1 MPLAHAF
8 GAAWVAPDD
17 ALNVQGQRAIAALG
31 CRMHLAVSA
40 GKSGAARWFPGRLA
54 DPVPRKFGLHAF
66 YCVNAVFSV
75 FAVEVENVDA
85 GLLTRRKR

>member
-1 MPLAHAF
+1 MTRSMF
-8 GAAWVAPDD
+8 K
-17 ALNVQGQRAIAALG
+17 QRAIAALG

-85 GLLTRRKR
+85 DSHQSQTLAGRGVCFIR